1 MEDITNKSKE
11 LHKRLDEL
19 NKKMDYSLFEIKK
32 VNVTFK
38 QITFSYNVSEK
49 KQETFAGNPVKLV
62 KAKHYR

>member
-32 VNVTFK
+32 VNTIFK
-38 QITFSYNVSEK
+38 QISYSYNASEK
-49 KQETFAGNPVKLV
+49 QQETFAGNPIKLV

>member
-32 VNVTFK
+32 VNDTFK
-38 QITFSYNVSEK
+38 QITFSYNVPEK
-49 KQETFAGNPVKLV
+49 KQETFAGNPVKLI
-62 KAKHYR
+62 KATHYR